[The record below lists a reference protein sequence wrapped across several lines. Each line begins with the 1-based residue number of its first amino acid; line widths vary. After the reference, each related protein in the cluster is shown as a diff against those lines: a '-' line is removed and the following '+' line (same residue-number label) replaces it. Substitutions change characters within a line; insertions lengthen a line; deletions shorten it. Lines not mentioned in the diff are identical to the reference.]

1 MKNKIISETPMNLVE
16 VKEELKKVQKRDQEL
31 NFRAQKT
38 VDYLNPV
45 AKLTLKQAGEIK
57 TALEKL
63 KILRLKEVHMQ
74 KLIDVLPTAEED
86 VNVVL
91 QGYTLNLK
99 KEDMKKIAVAIK
111 GIVPETKK

>member
-1 MKNKIISETPMNLVE
+1 MKNKIISETPMNLTE
-16 VKEELKKVQKRDQEL
+16 VKEELKKVQKRDEEL

-45 AKLTLKQAGEIK
+45 ARLTLKQADELK

-63 KILRLKEVHMQ
+63 KILRLKEIHIK
-74 KLIDVLPTAEED
+74 KLIDVLPIAEED
-86 VNVVL
+86 VNVTL

-99 KEDMKKIAVAIK
+99 KDDMKKIAEAIK
-111 GIVPETKK
+111 SIVPESKK

>member
-1 MKNKIISETPMNLVE
+1 MNLVE

-45 AKLTLKQAGEIK
+45 VKLSLTQANELKTE
-57 TALEKL
+57 LEKL
-63 KILRLKEVHMQ
+63 KIIRLKEVHIQ
-74 KLIDVLPTAEED
+74 KLIDVLPASEED
-86 VNVVL
+86 VNVIL

-99 KEDMKKIAVAIK
+99 KDDTKKIAQAIK
-111 GIVPETKK
+111 EVVSGSKK